1 MQGFR
6 CGLALVAQLLAITA
20 LPVVTAPQA
29 VAINANQ
36 AGASA
41 EIPES
46 QTQTAAAASAAS
58 AKYDCPKPIHK
69 HKRKSG
75 PAHIQTS
82 PPPQQTDCVAA
93 PPAPPPIV
101 GPVTP
106 LPGQP
111 IVRPI
116 DQPRA
121 DPPPV
126 DPPPVN
132 ERHGSYLPWVAAIL
146 EILGLF
152 LLAREVLWGHQ
163 MEEIRK
169 GMEFGTQVVYLHTR
183 QDYDGAYL
191 FIRLDQGDSPEKARE
206 WIRILGPAAVKTAVD
221 DEWTKIG
228 RELPE
233 KYRRYR
239 EETEPRAM
247 RRRRLWLITG
257 TGCLMIAAVI
267 HIFA

>member
-6 CGLALVAQLLAITA
+6 SGLAPVAALLAITA
-20 LPVVTAPQA
+20 LLVVTAPQA

-46 QTQTAAAASAAS
+46 QTQTAAAASA
-58 AKYDCPKPIHK
+58 KYDCPKPIHK

-75 PAHIQTS
+75 PAPIQTP
-82 PPPQQTDCVAA
+82 PPPQRTDCVAA
-93 PPAPPPIV
+93 PPAPPPPIV

-111 IVRPI
+111 IERPV
-116 DQPRA
+116 DPPRV

-146 EILGLF
+146 EIFGLF

-169 GMEFGTQVVYLHTR
+169 GMEFGTQVVYLYTR

-191 FIRLDQGDSPEKARE
+191 FIRLDRGDSPEKARE
-206 WIRILGPAAVKTAVD
+206 WIQTLGPAAVKTAVD
-221 DEWTKIG
+221 DEWTKIA

-239 EETEPRAM
+239 EETEPSAM
-247 RRRRLWLITG
+247 LRRHLWLITG
-257 TGCLMIAAVI
+257 TGCLMIAAAI